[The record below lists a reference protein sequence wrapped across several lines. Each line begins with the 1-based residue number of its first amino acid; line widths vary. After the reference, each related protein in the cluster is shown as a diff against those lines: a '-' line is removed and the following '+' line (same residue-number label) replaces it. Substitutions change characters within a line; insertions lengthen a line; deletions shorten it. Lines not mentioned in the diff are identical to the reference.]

1 MTARTTAGIETWSTN
16 LVEPGR
22 RLDYW
27 IGAVCEC
34 FLEMDI
40 KTPVRA
46 GFDCS
51 IQRGQLDTTYQPCAG
66 LGAARLPQAGQ
77 RRARDVE
84 LLLPA
89 LQARQRVDGH
99 AERPLCA
106 HAAARSSAAGFTA
119 LL

>member
-1 MTARTTAGIETWSTN
+1 M
-16 LVEPGR
+16 VEPAR

-51 IQRGQLDTTYQPCAG
+51 IQRGQLDTIGINRVQGSAQHVYRKQASV
-66 LGAARLPQAGQ
+66 ARATSI
-77 RRARDVE
+77 
-84 LLLPA
+84 
-89 LQARQRVDGH
+89 
-99 AERPLCA
+99 RPP
-106 HAAARSSAAGFTA
+106 TA
-119 LL
+119 FVMVPSTSGIA